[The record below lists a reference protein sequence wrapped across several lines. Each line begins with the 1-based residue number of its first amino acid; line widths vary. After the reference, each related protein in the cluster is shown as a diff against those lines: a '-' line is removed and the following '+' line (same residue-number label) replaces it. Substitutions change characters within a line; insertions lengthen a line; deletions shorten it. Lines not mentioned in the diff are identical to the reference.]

1 MLKVVLFLQV
11 VLIVLFL
18 GAGYFIYVEVG
29 AISSALE
36 EAMGVIADIQ
46 ALLPKLD
53 ARLMLYL
60 HYKGSLMMHSRPS
73 TTCRCFLVVFL
84 NYYNKQIQIHNY
96 EYQILHD

>member
-11 VLIVLFL
+11 VLLVLFL

-46 ALLPKLD
+46 DLLPKLD
-53 ARLMLYL
+53 ATTEVVT
-60 HYKGSLMMHSRPS
+60 SLQGQFDEAFQTLNDLSL
-73 TTCRCFLVVFL
+73 FLGGFFEL
-84 NYYNKQIQIHNY
+84 LQQANSNS
-96 EYQILHD
+96 